1 MSALDEYY
9 LRMMIY
15 GQPGS
20 GKSRLAAT
28 AALDERLAPC
38 LFLEHFGN
46 PIAFRNYEKKP
57 DVVTVYQMS
66 DFNGPYEWFYEGQPA
81 DHPFCKSHNLRPPY
95 KTLVID
101 SLTEVQR
108 FVTRRVTGVEAAMAP
123 GDLAPALGRQ
133 GFGSLL
139 GTMMNWAAFYIQ
151 LPMNVV
157 LISHEQ
163 QLSETVKQIRPL
175 IWGQSGNEIAGFC
188 YIVGRLVK
196 GSAGE
201 AWWRTWPTD
210 PLTDMTQNVMVFSET
225 PKYYAK
231 EQYGLPVDHI
241 CDPTMTKVADLIE
254 QSG

>member
-1 MSALDEYY
+1 MSALDDYY

-28 AALDERLAPC
+28 AAMDPRLAPC
-38 LFLEHFGN
+38 LMLESFGN
-46 PIAFRNYEKKP
+46 PIAFRNYPQKP
-57 DVVTVYQMS
+57 DVVTVRQMS
-66 DFNGPYEWFYEGQPA
+66 DFNEPYDWLCSGQSPS
-81 DHPFCKSHNLRPPY
+81 HVFCQQNGLKPPY
-95 KTLVID
+95 KTLIVD

-108 FVTRRVTGVEAAMAP
+108 FVTRRVTGVEKAMAP
-123 GDLAPALGRQ
+123 GDLTPALGRQ

-139 GTMMNWAAFYIQ
+139 GTMMNWAAFYVK

-157 LISHEQ
+157 LISHEAG
-163 QLSETVKQIRPL
+163 LSETIQQIRPL
-175 IWGQSGNEIAGFC
+175 LWGQSGNEIAGYC

-196 GSAGE
+196 GTAGE
-201 AWWRTWPTD
+201 AWWRKWGVDPFTD
-210 PLTDMTQNVMVFSET
+210 STQNVLVFSET

-231 EQYGLPVDHI
+231 EQYGLSVDHI
-241 CDPTMTKVADLIE
+241 CDPTMSKIADLIE